1 MRALTLNI
9 CTVRPKEVDKLHRLS
24 IQTFKETFETQNTV
38 ENMQAYI
45 EKKLNLEQLTTQ
57 LQNQDSFFYF
67 AHLDKEIVGYL
78 KLNFNKAQKESVLE
92 GKAFEIERFYI
103 LKIHQGKGLGSQ
115 LFNKAIEIGKDKGY
129 KQLWLGVWEHNIR
142 ALEFYAEKG
151 LTAFGAHVFQLGQD
165 AQTDILMQLK
175 F

>member
-1 MRALTLNI
+1 MIALALSI
-9 CTVRPKEVDKLHRLS
+9 HSVRPKEVDKLYRLS
-24 IQTFKETFETQNTV
+24 IQTFKETFETQNTA
-38 ENMQAYI
+38 EDMQAYI
-45 EKKLNLEQLTTQ
+45 KKQLNLEQITTE
-57 LQNQDSFFYF
+57 LQNKDSFFYF

-78 KLNFNKAQKESVLE
+78 KLNFNQAQKESVLE

-103 LKIHQGKGLGSQ
+103 LKLHQGKGLGSQ
-115 LFNKAIEIGKDKGY
+115 LFIKAIEIGKDKGY
-129 KQLWLGVWEHNIR
+129 EQLWLGVWEHNIR

-165 AQTDILMQLK
+165 AQTDILMKLK